1 MLNLFLDPTE
11 DKDLAD
17 ELDGDDE
24 PRDICFEDIVGDN
37 NIGVMIGDMFRG
49 DTEREF
55 GPELLHVL
63 LVSYSS
69 GL

>member
-1 MLNLFLDPTE
+1 MNLFLDPTE

-24 PRDICFEDIVGDN
+24 SRDCFEDIVGDS
-37 NIGVMIGDMFRG
+37 NIGVMVGDMFRG